1 MKVEVLNDN
10 LKCLLSS
17 ETAFKKDA
25 AVLFLPWSLNNVSI
39 CASMCSFNNSSAFA
53 LLLPVSRLSVYH
65 LQFFMLGCNWH
76 KTGRA
81 D

>member
-1 MKVEVLNDN
+1 
-10 LKCLLSS
+10 LLSS

-65 LQFFMLGCNWH
+65 LQFLCLVV
-76 KTGRA
+76 TGIKQVGQTNM
-81 D
+81 DFLYKI